1 MSQAVDESADPPKDP
16 DDLRRENEALRNR
29 ISRLS
34 AAVLRITASL
44 DLDTVLNEVVE
55 SARVLTGA
63 QYAVITTL
71 DEGGQVRDFVTS
83 GMTPEEHGRLE
94 GWSDGPRLFEH
105 LRDLPGPLR
114 LGDGRGFVRSLGF
127 SADLLPPG
135 TLQGTPMRHRGAH
148 VGNFFLADK
157 AGGQEFTSEDEEVL
171 VLFASQAAAA
181 IANARAYRREQRART
196 DLEVLVDTSPV
207 GVAVFDAR
215 TGQPVSLNREARRL
229 AGRLHLPD
237 GTPEGLLG
245 IITWRRADGREV
257 SLREFPLAQQLT
269 RAERVRAEEIE
280 LSAPDGRSIRALIN
294 ATPIQGEDGGV
305 ESLVVTLQDLA
316 DLDERERLRTEFL
329 GMVSHELRAPL
340 TSIKGSAA
348 TVLGASAALDPAEM
362 LQFFRIIDEQ
372 ADQMR
377 GLISDLL
384 DAGRIETGTLSVAPE
399 PVEVAGLVDQAR
411 KTFLSGGLGRHPVRI
426 DLSPELPPVLADR
439 QRIVQVLNNLF
450 SNAARHSPEVSPIR
464 IAAVRD
470 GVHVAV
476 SVADE
481 GRGVP
486 PDQLPHLFRKHAG
499 IAAGG
504 AAEPGLG
511 RYGLG
516 LAICK
521 GLVEAHGGR
530 IWAESAGIGQGTRV
544 TFTIPAAEEA
554 ATATGPALDGSRSSA
569 DRRREERILV
579 VDDDPQTLR
588 YVRDALAAAGY
599 VPVVT
604 GDPRQIPEI
613 LRTRKPR
620 LVLLDLMLPGVDGIE
635 LMQLVPGLADLPV
648 IFVSGYRRDE
658 TMARALE
665 AGAVDYIVKPFSPTE
680 LTARVRAAL
689 RRSAGPETFGLG
701 DLAIDYARRRVTVAG
716 CAVQLTATE
725 YEVIRVLS
733 VRAGRMTTYG
743 SLLRQAWKGRESG
756 GDTRLVRAV
765 VKRIRRKLGDDAA
778 RPSYIFTE
786 RGVGYRMPAPGDP
799 RDPPRGRVEPGL
811 ALANP
816 SNAAGSGNDS
826 PAARGGTALRTA
838 PAGARRPSGKA

>member
-1 MSQAVDESADPPKDP
+1 MSQVVDENADPSRGP
-16 DDLRRENEALRNR
+16 DELRRENEALRDR

-34 AAVLRITASL
+34 AAVLRVSASL
-44 DLDTVLNEVVE
+44 DLDTVLREVVE
-55 SARVLTGA
+55 SARTLTGA
-63 QYAVITTL
+63 RYGGLTTL
-71 DEGGQVRDFVTS
+71 DDGGGVRDFVTS
-83 GMTPEEHGRLE
+83 GITAEDHEQLAA
-94 GWSDGPRLFEH
+94 WSDGPRLFEH

-114 LGDGRGFVRSLGF
+114 LGDVRGYVRSLGF
-127 SADLLPPG
+127 SPDLLPAG
-135 TLQGTPMRHRGAH
+135 TLQWTPMRHRDVL
-148 VGNFFLADK
+148 VGNFFLAGK
-157 AGGQEFTSEDEEVL
+157 AGGQEFTSEDEQVL
-171 VLFASQAAAA
+171 VLFASQAATA
-181 IANARAYRREQRART
+181 IANARAYRQEQRARA
-196 DLEVLVDTSPV
+196 DLEALVDTSPV

-215 TGQPVSLNREARRL
+215 TGQLVSLNREVRRIV
-229 AGRLHLPD
+229 GRLHD
-237 GTPEGLLG
+237 GTPEALLG
-245 IITWRRADGREV
+245 ILTCRRADGREV
-257 SLREFPLAQQLT
+257 SLEAFPLAQQLT
-269 RAERVRAEEIE
+269 HAEPVRAEEIE
-280 LSAPDGRSIRALIN
+280 LSAPDGRRVRALIN
-294 ATPIQGEDGGV
+294 ATPIRGEDGGV
-305 ESLVVTLQDLA
+305 GSLVVTLQDLA
-316 DLDERERLRTEFL
+316 DLEERERLRTEFL

-348 TVLGASAALDPAEM
+348 TVLGASTALDPAEM
-362 LQFFRIIDEQ
+362 LSFFRIIEEQ

-384 DAGRIETGTLSVAPE
+384 DAGRIEMGTLSVTPE
-399 PVEVAGLVDQAR
+399 PAAVSGLVDQAR
-411 KTFLSGGLGRHPVRI
+411 KTFLSGGVGRHPVRI
-426 DLSPELPPVLADR
+426 DLPPDLPPVMADR

-464 IAAVRD
+464 VAAARD

-486 PDQLPHLFRKHAG
+486 PDQLPHLFRKHARV
-499 IAAGG
+499 AAGG
-504 AAEPGLG
+504 DAEPGLG

-544 TFTIPAAEEA
+544 TFTIPAAEA
-554 ATATGPALDGSRSSA
+554 VGTAIDPAPGGSRPSV
-569 DRRREERILV
+569 DGQREERILV

-588 YVRDALAAAGY
+588 YARDALAAAGY
-599 VPVVT
+599 DPLVT
-604 GDPRQIPEI
+604 GDPRQLPEI

-689 RRSAGPETFGLG
+689 RRSAEPEAFALG
-701 DLAIDYARRRVTVAG
+701 DLAIDYARRRVTVG
-716 CAVQLTATE
+716 GRAVPLTATE
-725 YEVIRVLS
+725 YEVVRVLS
-733 VRAGRMTTYG
+733 VRAGRMTTYE
-743 SLLRQAWKGRESG
+743 SLLRQAWKGRKSG
-756 GDTRLVRAV
+756 GDARLVRAV

-778 RPSYIFTE
+778 RPAYVFTE

-799 RDPPRGRVEPGL
+799 R
-811 ALANP
+811 
-816 SNAAGSGNDS
+816 
-826 PAARGGTALRTA
+826 
-838 PAGARRPSGKA
+838 